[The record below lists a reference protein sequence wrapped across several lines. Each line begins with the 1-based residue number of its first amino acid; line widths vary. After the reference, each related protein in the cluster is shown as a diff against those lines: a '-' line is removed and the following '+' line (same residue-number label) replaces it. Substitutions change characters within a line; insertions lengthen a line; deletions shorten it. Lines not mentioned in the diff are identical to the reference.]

1 MMLSRYASCMAT
13 PAREVAYDILLRV
26 EQQDA
31 YASELLH
38 GGRLESLSPDDRN
51 LATEI
56 VMGTLRWRA
65 RLDFG
70 IAAVSKEPLHKLDKE
85 VLTALR
91 VGAYQIGWLRLPAR
105 AAVNESVELVKRA
118 RFRYSAPYVNA
129 VLRKIAAKPEL
140 MEPVLSPGPKTV
152 VDIAALYSH
161 PLWLVERW
169 GIAYGLE
176 TAEKICAYDQEVPP
190 TAIRLSL
197 AHPSKNSQGGASEVL
212 VEELKR
218 EGIELA
224 PGALLKSTRCVVK
237 GDVTHTKVFA
247 EGRVAIQDEASQ
259 LVALLVGTGERLL
272 DCCAAPGGKT
282 AILAER
288 NPQARIVAAELHPQ
302 RAELMKQRLAS
313 AKNVQ
318 VVTAD
323 VADLPPGAGFDRVL
337 ADVPCSGTGT
347 LARNPEIKWRL
358 KVEDLADLHARQVG
372 ILTAAIERLRPG
384 GRVVYSSCSL
394 EPEENEGVVEEVL
407 RTRADVRVADAGA
420 ILAEIDELFL
430 APDQLVSGSFLRTT
444 PGVHPCDGF
453 FAAVMCRP

>member
-1 MMLSRYASCMAT
+1 MAT
-13 PAREVAYDILLRV
+13 PSREVAYDILLRV

-85 VLTALR
+85 VLIALR

-140 MEPVLSPGPKTV
+140 MEPVLSSGPKTV

-169 GIAYGLE
+169 EVAYGLE

-197 AHPSKNSQGGASEVL
+197 AHPSKNSQGGAPEVL

-224 PGALLKSTRCVVK
+224 PGALLKSARRVVK
-237 GDVTHTKVFA
+237 GDVTHTKAFA

-318 VVTAD
+318 VLTAD

-358 KVEDLADLHARQVG
+358 SVEDFTDLHARQVR
-372 ILTAAIERLRPG
+372 ILNAAIERLLPG

-407 RTRADVRVADAGA
+407 RTRSDLKVVDVRAVLKMIDDL
-420 ILAEIDELFL
+420 ILP
-430 APDQLVSGSFLRTT
+430 PDQLVSDPYLRTI

-453 FAAVMCRP
+453 FAAVIEKRPKV